1 MHIFKFL
8 PVFLLPAAT
17 LAFPDAQPEALQGRA
32 PLPDPATYEI
42 VARDLIARQ
51 IDVSNLT
58 SDITGFLGS
67 IGSSIGAIEGLLS
80 PTTLNNI
87 ETLLT
92 NAADLLSAP
101 FVNDTRNLIFLA
113 TEALNSPLVADV
125 EGLFTPAVV
134 TDIGDLIS
142 TLSGLLS
149 SSFVSS
155 IVTLVEDVAPVS
167 PI

>member
-1 MHIFKFL
+1 MHLFKYL

-17 LAFPDAQPEALQGRA
+17 FAFPDAQPEALQGRA

-58 SDITGFLGS
+58 SELTGFLGS
-67 IGSSIGAIEGLLS
+67 IGSSLSALEGLLS
-80 PTTLNNI
+80 PTTIDNI
-87 ETLLT
+87 ENLLT

-101 FVNDTRNLIFLA
+101 FVNDTRSLIFTA
-113 TEALNSPLVADV
+113 VAALNSPLVTDL
-125 EGLFTPAVV
+125 EGLFTPSLV
-134 TDIGDLIS
+134 TDLGNLIS
-142 TLSGLLS
+142 ALSGLLT

-155 IVTLVEDVAPVS
+155 IVTLVEDISPVS
-167 PI
+167 PS